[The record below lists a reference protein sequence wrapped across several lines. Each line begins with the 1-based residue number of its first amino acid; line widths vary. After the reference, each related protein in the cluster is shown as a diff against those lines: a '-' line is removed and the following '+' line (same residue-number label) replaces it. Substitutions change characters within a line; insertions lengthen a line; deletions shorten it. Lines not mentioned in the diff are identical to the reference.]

1 MAEKKA
7 IAEVRKAKKK
17 WIEIVAPKE
26 FNGAVIGETLCSEL
40 NSVIGKRLSV
50 NLMQLSG
57 DIKKQ
62 GINIKFKIDKI
73 SGNQALAEIMGY
85 ELSSSYLKRLTRRT
99 KGKLEDSFL
108 AESKDKVKF
117 RIKPLMFAKNETKD
131 SIMAH
136 LRKEIR
142 NFFIENSAKLDF
154 SQVIYSV
161 ISNQFQKELKQSLKK
176 IYPISISEVRVLERV
191 KLK

>member
-1 MAEKKA
+1 MADKKTVS
-7 IAEVRKAKKK
+7 ELKKAKKK

-50 NLMQLSG
+50 NLMQLTG

-62 GINIKFKIDKI
+62 SINIKFRIDKV
-73 SGNQALAEIMGY
+73 SGNQALTEIVGY
-85 ELSSSYLKRLTRRT
+85 ELSSFYLKRLTRRT

-117 RIKPLMFAKNETKD
+117 RIKPLMFAKNETKK

-142 NFFIENSAKLDF
+142 NFLIENSAKLDF

-176 IYPISISEVRVLERV
+176 IYPLAISEIRVLEKERV
-191 KLK
+191 